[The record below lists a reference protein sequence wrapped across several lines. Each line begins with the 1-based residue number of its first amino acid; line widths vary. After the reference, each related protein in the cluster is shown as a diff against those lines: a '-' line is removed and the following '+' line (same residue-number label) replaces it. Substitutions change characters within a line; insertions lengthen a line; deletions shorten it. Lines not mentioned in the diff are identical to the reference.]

1 MVTVMAETDWR
12 NCLKSDRHSADVP
25 TMTIYALHLSAFSL
39 LRAGLSPAAIV
50 RLLSALGAP
59 EWEAAYATR
68 WARLLIVELS

>member
-1 MVTVMAETDWR
+1 
-12 NCLKSDRHSADVP
+12 
-25 TMTIYALHLSAFSL
+25 MTIYALHLSAFSL
-39 LRAGLSPAAIV
+39 LRAGLSPVAIV